1 MKLVPRRTFSSN
13 SVVYTLYV
21 FFILYLLNAFWPP
34 SAFAY
39 KPEASNPLV
48 IGIYDGLRLCA
59 QKDDSGYSGFTID
72 IWDKIAKNN
81 SLPYVFKAL
90 PSMEDLV
97 VASELNDI
105 DLAVSCHV
113 ISPER
118 ASRVDFSVPIAY
130 SSIAIVS
137 KRREVPSLRFAARVL
152 SNERVVRSF
161 LLLLFVT
168 FIAALVLKRQ
178 AIDDSSLGRIWSI
191 LILGSGVHSFLSNK
205 KRTHLPVL
213 AVTSL
218 RLVLVSILVGTSAS
232 VVFDEELPRDATQIN
247 GTQFAALISEGLG
260 VLSST
265 PQERWSQKKISDLNL
280 SGDHLGLKQFAR
292 EESMIESLRSGDINH
307 VVAYESSLPYYLHLI
322 SDDQGYYIS
331 YKINA
336 SAPVA
341 FIYGADLSQQLRRMI
356 NSELAA
362 LNHDGTIANIEKYW
376 ANTLD

>member
-1 MKLVPRRTFSSN
+1 M
-13 SVVYTLYV
+13 
-21 FFILYLLNAFWPP
+21 
-34 SAFAY
+34 
-39 KPEASNPLV
+39 
-48 IGIYDGLRLCA
+48 
-59 QKDDSGYSGFTID
+59 
-72 IWDKIAKNN
+72 
-81 SLPYVFKAL
+81 
-90 PSMEDLV
+90 
-97 VASELNDI
+97 
-105 DLAVSCHV
+105 
-113 ISPER
+113 
-118 ASRVDFSVPIAY
+118 
-130 SSIAIVS
+130 
-137 KRREVPSLRFAARVL
+137 L
-152 SNERVVRSF
+152 SNERVIRSF
-161 LLLLFVT
+161 LFLLFVT

-232 VVFDEELPRDATQIN
+232 VVFDEEKPRDATQIN
-247 GTQFAALISEGLG
+247 GIQFATLISDGLG

-280 SGDHLGLKQFAR
+280 SGDHLGVKQFER

-307 VVAYESSLPYYLHLI
+307 IVAYESSLPYYLHLI

-362 LNHDGTIANIEKYW
+362 DNHDGTIANIEKYW
-376 ANTLD
+376 TNTLD